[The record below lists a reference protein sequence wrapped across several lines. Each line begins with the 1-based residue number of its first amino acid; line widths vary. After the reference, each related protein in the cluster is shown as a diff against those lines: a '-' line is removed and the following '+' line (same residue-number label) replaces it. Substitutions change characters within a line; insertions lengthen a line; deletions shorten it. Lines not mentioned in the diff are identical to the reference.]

1 MVYCILCYIVT
12 FLGSLGCWSHLDP
25 VTARLRGLGHGL
37 STPTGQFSLKDVVY
51 QDAGTYKC
59 IGQSPIN
66 KKKLEVLQTL
76 GVTVK
81 GEYNV
86 YFSLSNCINYFHH

>member
-1 MVYCILCYIVT
+1 MVYCVLYSILLYCNL

-81 GEYNV
+81 GE
-86 YFSLSNCINYFHH
+86 H

>member
-1 MVYCILCYIVT
+1 MCVFI
-12 FLGSLGCWSHLDP
+12 GSLGCWSHLDP

-37 STPTGQFSLKDVVY
+37 SSPTGQFSLKDVVY

-59 IGQSPIN
+59 IGQSPTN
-66 KKKLEVLQTL
+66 KKKLEVLQTV

-81 GEYNV
+81 GEYQNY
-86 YFSLSNCINYFHH
+86 YFSRL